1 MKQVLIRGGG
11 VVVEEAP
18 APCVEPGTALVAVH
32 RSCISTGTE
41 FSAIRTSA
49 IPLWKRAL
57 RQPEKVRQLFETV
70 ATQGLAATRA
80 LVEAKVFGGE
90 PTGYSA
96 AGVVLE
102 VGADVGDL
110 ERGGRVA

>member
-11 VVVEEAP
+11 VVVEDAP
-18 APCVEPGTALVAVH
+18 APGVEPGTVLVAVH
-32 RSCISTGTE
+32 RSCISIGTE
-41 FSAIRTSA
+41 LSAIRTSSL
-49 IPLWKRAL
+49 PLWKRAL
-57 RQPEKVRQLFETV
+57 QQRGKVKQLFDTM

-80 LVEAKVFGGE
+80 LIETKLFAGE

-102 VGADVGDL
+102 VGAGVDDLRHGD
-110 ERGGRVA
+110 RV